1 MINRYFFL
9 IFVVIGIGSLIA
21 SVYMAVGLLDF
32 LNSAVKTQATIVD
45 VVQVQGV
52 DDGYTQFPVF
62 QFFDL
67 NGVEVIAR
75 GNSDFSDYTIGQEM
89 EIYYDPG
96 NPSGIVHQENLTMWG
111 PTAILLCGGLIFISV
126 GSIFFLKADEVLN
139 RNY

>member
-1 MINRYFFL
+1 LVNRYFFL
-9 IFVVIGIGSLIA
+9 IFIVIGIGSLIG

-45 VVQVQGV
+45 VVQIQSH
-52 DDGYTQFPVF
+52 DGYSQFPVF

-67 NGVEVIAR
+67 NGIDVVAR

-96 NPSGIVHQENLTMWG
+96 NPSGLVHQENLTMWA
-111 PTAILLCGGLIFISV
+111 PAALFLIVGLIFVGV
-126 GSIFFLKADEVLN
+126 GSVFFLKYDDFRY

>member
-1 MINRYFFL
+1 MNRYFFL
-9 IFVVIGIGSLIA
+9 IFIVIGIGSLIG
-21 SVYMAVGLLDF
+21 SVYMTVGILDF

-45 VVQVQGV
+45 VVQIQGL
-52 DDGYTQFPVF
+52 DGYTQFPVF
-62 QFFDL
+62 QFYDL
-67 NGVEVIAR
+67 NGIEVIAR

-111 PTAILLCGGLIFISV
+111 PTAMLLFVGLIFIGV
-126 GSIFFLKADEVLN
+126 GSVFFLKADEVLN